1 MIGQIKHMSSRDSCC
16 LEVAS
21 RMLAPVFFS
30 IRVLL
35 WPVLAG
41 IVTGAFVQWIGLAH
55 HLAIWQWGFVVPIIY
70 YIWLLLMLGG
80 NTLETTLLKTQ
91 LTKPRRVVV
100 PPGVSPFR
108 VPMAPTLYAR
118 MHTLATLPGS
128 ASLKIT
134 PGLRWL
140 WFRSYATSVHL
151 AHSSLVNGSSVIT
164 DPDLTHVGKH
174 SLIGESSRLVAHVI
188 VWEPSGEMTMQT
200 APIVI
205 GDHVT
210 IGGSSLIE
218 LGVTIGDGS
227 LIERRSF
234 VPAFTRIPAGE
245 VWGGSPAVFRRKRES
260 KRTAALDVGS
270 TEKAAP
276 SSDGIVYALVAGA
289 LNVPPETIHATS
301 GSATCEFWDSLGKMA
316 IAAELESR
324 LGITIDAQEIFEL
337 NSMADVL
344 KVVHARDLI
353 AKTSPSTSSNGTA
366 A

>member
-1 MIGQIKHMSSRDSCC
+1 MPSGDSRC
-16 LEVAS
+16 LEVALS
-21 RMLAPVFFS
+21 VLASVFCS

-41 IVTGAFVQWIGLAH
+41 LIVGALVQWIVLSH
-55 HLAIWQWGFVVPIIY
+55 HLAIWQWGFVIPIIY
-70 YIWLLLMLGG
+70 YIWLLLVLGG
-80 NTLETTLLKTQ
+80 NTLETTLFKTL

-100 PPGVSPFR
+100 PAGASPLSLPIA
-108 VPMAPTLYAR
+108 PMLYAR
-118 MHTLATLPGS
+118 MHTLASLPGS
-128 ASLKIT
+128 AAFKIT

-164 DPDLTHVGKH
+164 DPDLTHVGKC

-227 LIERRSF
+227 VIERRSF
-234 VPAFTRIPAGE
+234 VTAYTRIPPGE
-245 VWGGSPAVFRRKRES
+245 VWGGSPAVFRRKRQS
-260 KRTAALDVGS
+260 KRTVAMDVGS
-270 TEKAAP
+270 TVKAAP
-276 SSDGIVYALVAGA
+276 RPDDVVYALVAGA

-301 GSATCEFWDSLGKMA
+301 GASTCEFWDSLGKMA

-324 LGITIDAQEIFEL
+324 MGITIDAQEIFEL
-337 NSMADVL
+337 NSMEHVL
-344 KVVHARDLI
+344 KVVHAHKPI
-353 AKTSPSTSSNGTA
+353 ANVSSSTARNTA
-366 A
+366 AA